1 MKATGIVRR
10 IDDLGRIVIP
20 KELRR
25 TMRIQEG
32 TPLEIFID
40 EGGGVVFR
48 KYSSM
53 EELTDLAEKF
63 TEVLFSVT
71 GKPVLISDTEKIIAV
86 SGMAKKD
93 LLGKGV
99 RPEISEMLLGERVG
113 CEVKRFEGGCELTE
127 GSEKKIDS
135 LCPVFSDGDPVGAIM
150 TAMSD
155 RGGKPGDELLR
166 FSAMLLGKQGE

>member
-1 MKATGIVRR
+1 MKATGIVRK

-40 EGGGVVFR
+40 EGGSVVFR

-53 EELTDLAEKF
+53 KELQDLAEKF

-71 GKPVLISDTEKIIAV
+71 GKPTLISDTEKIIAV
-86 SGMAKKD
+86 SGMAKKE
-93 LLGKGV
+93 LIGKSV
-99 RPEISEMLLGERVG
+99 KDDISRMLLGERVG
-113 CEVKRFEGGCELTE
+113 CQVKSFENGREITDF
-127 GSEKKIDS
+127 SEKKIDS

-150 TAMSD
+150 TAVSD
-155 RGGKPGDELLR
+155 KGVKPDGELLR
-166 FSAMLLGKQGE
+166 FSALLLGKQGE